1 MKYKSLSILFLML
14 FNFSYAQ
21 WREVSETQRIG
32 NWPNNNRYYH
42 LDIAQLKQQLKKA
55 TLTGKNAKS
64 IEIKLPT
71 EEGTIERFAVY
82 SAPVVVAELAAQY
95 DLGSY
100 VGVGI
105 DDPQKYLRFSLSGN
119 DFQSMVIKGGQYQ
132 FISPQDK
139 TKTIYMVSSKKGK
152 SETPFVCSTTESETA
167 KQQIQQLFDNNG
179 LNQWNATNF
188 SVSSDRKFRTY
199 RLALSTTAEYT
210 NYFGGVAGA
219 LTAINATLTRVNGI
233 FEKDLALRL
242 ELQNFPQLI
251 YTNPSTDP
259 YSDAS
264 KGSGGDWSYELQ
276 KNLTATIGN
285 AAYDIGHLFG
295 ASGGGGNAGCI
306 GCVCR
311 NNTSSGSLDKGAG
324 FTSPVDGIPEG
335 DTFDI
340 DFVAHEMGH
349 QLGANHT
356 FSHNIENTGV
366 QVEPGSGSTIMGYA
380 GVTNYN
386 VQNNSDAYFHG
397 VSIEQILAN
406 VQSLSCGTSVNVSNT
421 PPTISALA
429 GYTIPHSTAFVLEAE
444 ASDAENNTLTYTWE
458 QVDNATSV
466 VEETNGTN
474 TSGASFRSFSPSENP
489 KRYFPKESLV
499 MAGVLTSVA
508 EWESVSKVAREMN
521 FRVTVRDNHPVA
533 EQQQVSY
540 ANQKITVGVDG
551 PFKVNTTGQ
560 VFYAGV
566 ANTLSWDVVNTNL
579 APYNVSEVKISYTT
593 DGGQVW
599 NTLLESTPNDGAE
612 AVVLPAGLSNSQTT
626 QLKVEAI
633 GNVFYAVTPAINV
646 VEPTSCVVTVP
657 VGILVENITSSSAK
671 ISWNEIPLISNYIF
685 EYKKQ
690 SESVYTSVSLQEATI
705 ELNNLEASTRYDFRV
720 KSLCSNSESDYTTVQ
735 TFQTAVVGNC
745 ASASES
751 SANAYIQR
759 VEVERF
765 SNASGA
771 STYSDFT
778 GDSFR
783 VLYLSKNGTSY
794 SIRVTPKRA
803 DASTMVSVAGWID
816 FDGDGYF
823 TTSEQILNQIG
834 TTDTEIIASFSL
846 PENMM
851 IDESLMHRMR
861 ISLMA
866 GNDEVQQCGTFSSG
880 EVEDYKVVFT
890 NENIQGIKV
899 YPNPFVDYIN
909 TTNVA
914 DGTVYQLYDASGRLL
929 HTGKV
934 MLNKINL
941 SHLLR
946 ATYILKIG
954 NEKGVKIIKQ

>member
-1 MKYKSLSILFLML
+1 ML

-32 NWPNNNRYYH
+32 NLPKQNVKHYH

-55 TLTGKNAKS
+55 TLTGRNAKP
-64 IEIKLPT
+64 IEVKLPT
-71 EEGTIERFAVY
+71 EDGAIERFAVH

-119 DFQSMVIKGGQYQ
+119 DFQSMVIKGGRYQ

-139 TKTIYMVSSKKGK
+139 TKTVYAVSSKKGK
-152 SETPFVCSTTESETA
+152 SITETPFVCSTTESETS

-219 LTAINATLTRVNGI
+219 LTAINATLTRVNGV

-251 YTNPSTDP
+251 YTNPDTDP
-259 YSDAS
+259 YSNAS
-264 KGSGGDWSYELQ
+264 VGTNNRTWSYELQ
-276 KNLTATIGN
+276 RNLTATIGN

-295 ASGGGGNAGCI
+295 ASGGGGDAGCI

-311 NNTSSGSLDKGAG
+311 NNTSNGSLDKGAG
-324 FTSPVDGIPEG
+324 FTSPADGIPEG

-340 DFVAHEMGH
+340 DFVAHEIGH

-356 FSHNIENTGV
+356 FSYALEGTTV

-380 GVTNYN
+380 GITGAYD
-386 VQNNSDAYFHG
+386 VQSNSDAYFHG
-397 VSIEQILAN
+397 VSIEQILNN
-406 VQSLSCGTSVNVSNT
+406 VKNLSCGTSADVSNT

-429 GYTIPHSTAFVLEAE
+429 SYTIPHSTAFVLEAE
-444 ASDAENNTLTYTWE
+444 ASDAESNTLTYAWE
-458 QVDNATSV
+458 QVDNATSKV
-466 VEETNGTN
+466 DITDGTN

-499 MAGVLTSVA
+499 MEGTLTSTT
-508 EWESVSKVAREMN
+508 EWESVAKVAREMN
-521 FRVTVRDNHPVA
+521 FRVTVRDNHSTA

-540 ANQKITVGVDG
+540 ANQKIIVGADG

-560 VFYAGV
+560 IFYAGV
-566 ANTLSWDVVNTNL
+566 ANTLSWDVVNTNI

-599 NTLLESTPNDGAE
+599 NTLLENTPNDGSE
-612 AVVLPAGLSNSQTT
+612 AVVLPVELSNSQTT

-633 GNVFYAVTPAINV
+633 GNVFYAVTPAID
-646 VEPTSCVVTVP
+646 VEEPASCIVTVP
-657 VGILVENITSSSAK
+657 AGISVENITSSSAK
-671 ISWNEIPLISNYIF
+671 ISWNEIPLVSGYIF

-690 SESVYTSVSLQEATI
+690 NESVYTSVSLQDTTI
-705 ELNNLEASTRYDFRV
+705 TLSNLEANTWYDFRV
-720 KSLCSNSESDYTTVQ
+720 KSLCSSLESDYTAVQ
-735 TFQTAVVGNC
+735 SFQTTVVGNC

-803 DASTMVSVAGWID
+803 GASTMVSVAGWID

-823 TTSEQILNQIG
+823 TTSEQILNQTG

-880 EVEDYKVVFT
+880 EVEDYKVIFT

-914 DGTVYQLYDASGRLL
+914 DGTMYQLYDASGRLL

-954 NEKGVKIIKQ
+954 NEKGIKILKQ

>member
-1 MKYKSLSILFLML
+1 ML

-32 NWPNNNRYYH
+32 NLPKQNVKHYH

-55 TLTGKNAKS
+55 TLTGKNAKP
-64 IEIKLPT
+64 IEVKLPT
-71 EEGTIERFAVY
+71 EDGAIERFAVY

-119 DFQSMVIKGGQYQ
+119 DFQSMVIKGGRYQ

-139 TKTIYMVSSKKGK
+139 TKTVYAVSSKKGK
-152 SETPFVCSTTESETA
+152 SITEIPFVCSTTESETS
-167 KQQIQQLFDNNG
+167 KQQIQQLFENNG

-210 NYFGGVAGA
+210 NYFGGVAEA
-219 LTAINATLTRVNGI
+219 LKAINATLTRVNGI

-264 KGSGGDWSYELQ
+264 EGTNDRIWSKELQ
-276 KNLTATIGN
+276 RNLTATIGN
-285 AAYDIGHLFG
+285 AVYDIGHLFG
-295 ASGGGGNAGCI
+295 ASGGGGDAGCI

-311 NNTSSGSLDKGAG
+311 NNTSSESLDKGAG
-324 FTSPVDGIPEG
+324 FTSPADDIPEG

-340 DFVAHEMGH
+340 DFVAHELGH

-356 FSHNIENTGV
+356 FSYALEGTGV

-380 GVTNYN
+380 GLTYYD
-386 VQNNSDAYFHG
+386 VQSNSDAYFHG
-397 VSIEQILAN
+397 VSIEQILTN
-406 VQSLSCGTSVNVSNT
+406 VQSLSCGTSINVSNT
-421 PPTISALA
+421 PPTISALVS
-429 GYTIPHSTAFVLEAE
+429 YTIPHSTAFVLEAE
-444 ASDAENNTLTYTWE
+444 ASDAESNTLTYAWE
-458 QVDNATSV
+458 QVDNATSAIYR
-466 VEETNGTN
+466 TNGTN
-474 TSGASFRSFSPSENP
+474 TSGASFRSSSPSENP

-499 MAGVLTSVA
+499 MADVLTSA
-508 EWESVSKVAREMN
+508 TEWESVPKVAREMN
-521 FRVTVRDNHPVA
+521 FRVTVRDNHPTV

-540 ANQKITVGVDG
+540 ANQKIVVGVDG
-551 PFKVNTTGQ
+551 PFRVNTARQ
-560 VFYAGV
+560 IFYAGV
-566 ANTLSWDVVNTNL
+566 ANTLSWDVVNTNRP
-579 APYNVSEVKISYTT
+579 PYNVSEVKISYTT

-599 NTLLESTPNDGAE
+599 NTLLENTPNDGAE
-612 AVVLPAGLSNSQTT
+612 AVVLPVELLGSQTT

-633 GNVFYAVTPAINV
+633 GNVFYAVSPAINIE
-646 VEPTSCVVTVP
+646 EPTSCIVTIP

-735 TFQTAVVGNC
+735 TFQTTVVGNC
-745 ASASES
+745 VSASES
-751 SANAYIQR
+751 SANVYIQR

-823 TTSEQILNQIG
+823 TTSEQILNQTG

-846 PENMM
+846 PENMV
-851 IDESLMHRMR
+851 IDESLLHKMR

-880 EVEDYKVVFT
+880 EVEDYKVIFT

-954 NEKGVKIIKQ
+954 NEKGVKILKQ